1 MEVRAQQLGTTIVLD
16 LDGPLTVDAET
27 RPLHELVRAF
37 AHRHAGTVVLDL
49 GHVAKID
56 SCGVGELVTLYNE
69 VRPSGVALSLVN
81 LEKHQRRL
89 LELSGLLSVL
99 HVCDSRQEALAW
111 QGPARTM

>member
-1 MEVRAQQLGTTIVLD
+1 MEVRAERLGSTMILD

-27 RPLHELVRAF
+27 RPLHELVRGF
-37 AHRHAGTVVLDL
+37 ASRHTGRVVLDL

-69 VRPSGVALSLVN
+69 VCPSGVALSLVN

-89 LELSGLLSVL
+89 LEVSGLARVL
-99 HVCDSRQEALAW
+99 HVCDSRQEALTWGGA
-111 QGPARTM
+111 AREM